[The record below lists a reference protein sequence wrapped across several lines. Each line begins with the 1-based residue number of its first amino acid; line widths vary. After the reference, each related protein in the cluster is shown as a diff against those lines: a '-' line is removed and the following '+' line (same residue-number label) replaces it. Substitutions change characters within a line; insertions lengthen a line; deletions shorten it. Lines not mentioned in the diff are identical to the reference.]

1 MKTAKRILVVDDEKT
16 ILLSLAYALKA
27 DGVEVI
33 TCNKAEWAE
42 KALQNYYFDIV
53 ITDTQTDLL
62 ELRRAVY
69 DLELVWP
76 SGDVLRLMQGKV
88 IISLNVTE

>member
-42 KALQNYYFDIV
+42 KAV
-53 ITDTQTDLL
+53 RDLC
-62 ELRRAVY
+62 
-69 DLELVWP
+69 P
-76 SGDVLRLMQGKV
+76 SGDWRKDYCVQQILEKG
-88 IISLNVTE
+88 